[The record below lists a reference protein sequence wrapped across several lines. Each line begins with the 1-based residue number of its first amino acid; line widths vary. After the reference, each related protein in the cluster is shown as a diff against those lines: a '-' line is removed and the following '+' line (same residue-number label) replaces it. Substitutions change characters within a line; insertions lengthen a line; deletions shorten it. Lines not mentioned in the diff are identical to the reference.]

1 MTTTTDVKE
10 KSYDSN
16 HDTTTRST
24 KHRQSYLY
32 VLILTVTTIAL
43 SFQVER
49 SYIQGI
55 NAARQ
60 ASKQEAG
67 NCGNANRTGLSI
79 SFEDDKKSKS
89 LNHTRSPPNLTDELL
104 DRFIV
109 VPEYKMVFC
118 YSEKVGCTM
127 FNKLF
132 RDLRM
137 LYPKINRTE
146 AKWLST
152 LVWFRNTPEHHNLN
166 KKDMESILANPEWTK
181 AVFYRDPIDRFV
193 SAFQS
198 KCGGFDPD
206 GEEHCTDS
214 FGHPN
219 STFSDALH
227 HIKTA
232 NTIQNPHFAPMSEF
246 CGGLSNSLQYY
257 DMVQELKRDTV
268 GDHVRQLLQ
277 KVGVPADT
285 IELLIENVVK
295 TGGARRMPAI
305 DEKTQQLWSLPAKG
319 GAPPGHN
326 THDNQNLTKQHLNQA
341 HMDSSFLE
349 RFYSSDYELFQQP
362 TNACVD

>member
-109 VPEYKMVFC
+109 IPEYKMVFC

-127 FNKLF
+127 FNKIFTTVATPRKNPGRLAPQ
-132 RDLRM
+132 RM
-137 LYPKINRTE
+137 
-146 AKWLST
+146 S
-152 LVWFRNTPEHHNLN
+152 
-166 KKDMESILANPEWTK
+166 
-181 AVFYRDPIDRFV
+181 
-193 SAFQS
+193 
-198 KCGGFDPD
+198 
-206 GEEHCTDS
+206 
-214 FGHPN
+214 PN
-219 STFSDALH
+219 SGTL
-227 HIKTA
+227 T
-232 NTIQNPHFAPMSEF
+232 
-246 CGGLSNSLQYY
+246 CV
-257 DMVQELKRDTV
+257 MVSGPR
-268 GDHVRQLLQ
+268 G
-277 KVGVPADT
+277 
-285 IELLIENVVK
+285 
-295 TGGARRMPAI
+295 
-305 DEKTQQLWSLPAKG
+305 
-319 GAPPGHN
+319 
-326 THDNQNLTKQHLNQA
+326 
-341 HMDSSFLE
+341 
-349 RFYSSDYELFQQP
+349 
-362 TNACVD
+362 